1 MEGVYRVLNGNWK
14 QESRPACGKSQYIQY
29 KRISFLNLFLCR
41 KDRLIFTIF
50 TRCVL
55 FLIGEVLQFCVC
67 NIKPDST
74 SFFLRMMIL
83 GIAVA
88 ISTNNTYSHDCNKYM
103 DDHLASAPHQVVA
116 LQATARH
123 GLVEA
128 RATAQR
134 DLQVR
139 RK

>member
-67 NIKPDST
+67 TIKPDST

-88 ISTNNTYSHDCNKYM
+88 ISTNNIYSHDCNKYM

-116 LQATARH
+116 LQAAARH

>member
-67 NIKPDST
+67 TIKPDST

-88 ISTNNTYSHDCNKYM
+88 ISTNNIYSHGCNKYKV
-103 DDHLASAPHQVVA
+103 LSAPPPGGSTSSHRPA
-116 LQATARH
+116 WPCGSAGHSSKRSS
-123 GLVEA
+123 GSEEM
-128 RATAQR
+128 
-134 DLQVR
+134 
-139 RK
+139 K